1 MSCLFTEPITVET
14 LSRYMLNARA
24 ITQPFKSSKHT
35 AATTR
40 FKNTALSALCIW
52 LNYSKTATKI
62 SISVLRERDT
72 TRIHLSSAL
81 KVLRVRTKQLDAF
94 RVRTVTLRLSRASNR
109 KYRLNWKTCL
119 RKIHQSVQ
127 RESYDVNNVVTALDT
142 LNADNP
148 PLHVQCRATSR
159 SART

>member
-1 MSCLFTEPITVET
+1 MPAQLRSLLNRPSIQLPQQKYCT
-14 LSRYMLNARA
+14 LSFVHMV
-24 ITQPFKSSKHT
+24 K
-35 AATTR
+35 
-40 FKNTALSALCIW
+40 LS
-52 LNYSKTATKI
+52 YSKTASKT
-62 SISVLRERDT
+62 SISVFRERDT

-81 KVLRVRTKQLDAF
+81 KVLRVRPKQLDAV
-94 RVRTVTLRLSRASNR
+94 RVRTVRLSRASNR

-148 PLHVQCRATSR
+148 LLHVQCRAVSR
-159 SART
+159 SARTCEKHLKNVQN